1 MRRVCQSGVLLAAV
15 TLVIIMGGS
24 ESTGRRV
31 SFGLDEEERVRVLR
45 GVRLSDDIVNRMKES
60 ALQRGE
66 QSKIP
71 GTTASVHTSPP
82 RGEPASEAKG
92 RSICP
97 YTVPAEAFCIT
108 QSVLTCPL
116 NTGHYRPATGGDK
129 QPTYGEDELYR
140 RYEKEQA
147 IIQEELARIAKRERE
162 AAQDRYSSAILR
174 EKNYTNQE
182 RRRAEHLPADLD
194 EWAKELQRKEEEL
207 KKLDAFHKEQ
217 LASIEKKN
225 LEIYKMTAEQ
235 FHTAATNAEFRVKKR
250 SYDPVC
256 VNLQSDILKCYT
268 ENRQELLNCSDLAK
282 EYRNCVREAQKNLL
296 FNHG

>member
-92 RSICP
+92 
-97 YTVPAEAFCIT
+97 
-108 QSVLTCPL
+108 
-116 NTGHYRPATGGDK
+116 HYRPATGGDK

-182 RRRAEHLPADLD
+182 RRRAEHL
-194 EWAKELQRKEEEL
+194 AKELQRKEEEL